1 MSTGSLG
8 HSVTLLNRKEH
19 PRYIK
24 RISNLLP
31 SLNRKL
37 TTEKLQRDPIRE
49 AGSVRFF
56 YKNHP
61 CSGAL
66 GANYIYIL
74 NFWHLGSPK
83 NKKNTVLET
92 KEIPYKSPPF
102 RKHPPKK
109 TSQRNCS
116 VCFWP

>member
-56 YKNHP
+56 IKTIHVLVLW
-61 CSGAL
+61 GRTI
-66 GANYIYIL
+66 YIYIKL
-74 NFWHLGSPK
+74 LASRK
-83 NKKNTVLET
+83 SKKQKKYRAGDQGDPVQ
-92 KEIPYKSPPF
+92 IPAVSKT
-102 RKHPPKK
+102 PPKK
-109 TSQRNCS
+109 NKST
-116 VCFWP
+116 

>member
-56 YKNHP
+56 IKTIHVLVLW
-61 CSGAL
+61 GRT
-66 GANYIYIL
+66 IYIL